1 MEIDMKCLE
10 QQITGEPTDVLRCVE
25 RPRPTPGPGQVLVR
39 MLASPVNPSDL
50 MFIRGVYGTQPQLP
64 QIPGFEGVGV
74 VEASGGGLRGRF
86 FVGKRVAVLNK
97 AGGNWA
103 EYTVVPANQVIPLS
117 GQLTI
122 EQAATFFVNPA
133 TAWIMTQEV
142 LRVARGEFLIQTAA
156 ASSLGKMIVRLGAA
170 LGFETINI
178 VRSQASAESLRRI
191 GATHVVVFDSAKE
204 SSELLSRQVDR
215 IAGGRPLKY
224 AIDPVGGTTAAGVL
238 GLLGMGGRMVVF
250 GTLCDEQLQF
260 SPRTLMVNQASVEGF
275 WLGNFMNSKSLFF
288 KLRLVK
294 RLTKL
299 IRNGTLSTDI
309 AASFGLD
316 QISEAIAS
324 AESNRHQGKTL
335 LKIAE

>member
-1 MEIDMKCLE
+1 MKCVE
-10 QQITGEPTDVLRCVE
+10 QQITGEPTGVLQYVE
-25 RPRPTPGPGQVLVR
+25 RPKPTAGPGQVLVR

-50 MFIRGVYGTQPQLP
+50 MFIRGTYGTQPQLP
-64 QIPGFEGVGV
+64 QVPGFEGVGI
-74 VEASGGGLRGRF
+74 VEASGGGLRGKF

-103 EYTVVPANQVIPLS
+103 EYAVVPANQVIPLS
-117 GQLTI
+117 SQLTV

-142 LRVARGEFLIQTAA
+142 LRVARGEFLVQTAA

-178 VRSQASAESLRRI
+178 VRSQASAESLHRI
-191 GATHVVVFDSAKE
+191 GARHVIVFDSAKE
-204 SSELLSRQVDR
+204 AADVLNNQV
-215 IAGGRPLKY
+215 AQLTGGRPLKY
-224 AIDPVGGTTAAGVL
+224 AIDPVGGTTAACVL
-238 GLLGMGGRMVVF
+238 SLLGMGGRMIVF
-250 GTLCDEQLQF
+250 GTLSDEQLQF

-309 AASFGLD
+309 AASFELD

-335 LKIAE
+335 LRISE

>member
-1 MEIDMKCLE
+1 MKCVE
-10 QQITGEPTDVLRCVE
+10 QQITGEPTGVLQYVE
-25 RPRPTPGPGQVLVR
+25 RPKPTAGPGQVLVR

-50 MFIRGVYGTQPQLP
+50 MFIRGEYGTQPQLA
-64 QIPGFEGVGV
+64 QVPGFEGVGI
-74 VEASGGGLRGRF
+74 VEASGGGLRGKF
-86 FVGKRVAVLNK
+86 FAGKRVAVLNK

-103 EYTVVPANQVIPLS
+103 EYAVVPANQVIPLS
-117 GQLTI
+117 SQLTV

-142 LRVARGEFLIQTAA
+142 LRVARGEFLVQTAA

-170 LGFETINI
+170 MGFETINI
-178 VRSQASAESLRRI
+178 VRSQASAESLHRI
-191 GATHVVVFDSAKE
+191 GATHVIVFDPAKE
-204 SSELLSRQVDR
+204 SSETLSRQV
-215 IAGGRPLKY
+215 AQLTGGRPLKY
-224 AIDPVGGTTAAGVL
+224 AIDPVGGTTAACVL
-238 GLLGMGGRMVVF
+238 SLLGMEGRMIVF